1 MQCTDCASVCL
12 HARGLV
18 HRDIKPDNLGCSE
31 REGGQGTI
39 LDLGLA
45 IRDGNPDDPSAGSL
59 AYGAPEVLNQL
70 RKGDFTRL
78 EAKTRRKAD
87 VYAIGWASMELLVED
102 AMGDQLKVVVSGAE
116 GVTESLLGDAW
127 ERLEHLKEMSDGDPV
142 ASGLCSIVRDVL
154 VQSSEERPT
163 ACDVVLQLEELKRN
177 NQARFE

>member
-1 MQCTDCASVCL
+1 
-12 HARGLV
+12 
-18 HRDIKPDNLGCSE
+18 
-31 REGGQGTI
+31 
-39 LDLGLA
+39 
-45 IRDGNPDDPSAGSL
+45 
-59 AYGAPEVLNQL
+59 
-70 RKGDFTRL
+70 
-78 EAKTRRKAD
+78 
-87 VYAIGWASMELLVED
+87 MELLVED